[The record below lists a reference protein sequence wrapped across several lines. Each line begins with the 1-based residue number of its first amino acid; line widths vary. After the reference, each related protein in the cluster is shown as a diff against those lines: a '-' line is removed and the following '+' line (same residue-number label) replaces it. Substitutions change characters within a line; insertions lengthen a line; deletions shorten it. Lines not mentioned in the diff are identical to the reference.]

1 MRLPRGVNEM
11 KKKLLWFTLIGQL
24 VFFWNAEGNDDRIS
38 EAEFLA
44 ANVGGEEISSWV
56 QEFNPRPNSL
66 SIFSVRTK
74 PPLAEDFAGVIETE
88 IYKNLTRLTD
98 FRVQSC
104 PDCKTPMIKVAGDRL
119 VITKGTPDIETLK
132 QRGRD
137 AQVEAFLV
145 IETFR
150 TTMAVV
156 MVANLYQTS
165 SGEIIGSKTFRIP
178 ALSIGPSASMVLVNA
193 GLGLLVG
200 AKSSKSGGAPP
211 LSLSVALLEELGFG
225 KGGLTLGGVVSSDNG
240 ALAYLMPT
248 LGWRGRFGSSGL
260 YSLSTVGLGY
270 GQAREA
276 GVASRVTYDLMIGS
290 FTNIGLE
297 AVGLVPIQKQKSSK
311 GFSAFAG
318 LHIGFILGR

>member
-1 MRLPRGVNEM
+1 M
-11 KKKLLWFTLIGQL
+11 KKKLLWFTLLGQL
-24 VFFWNAEGNDDRIS
+24 VFLGNAKGNEDRIS

-44 ANVGGEEISSWV
+44 ASLGGEEISGWI

-66 SIFSVRTK
+66 SIFAVRTK
-74 PPLAEDFAGVIETE
+74 PPLAEDFAGVLETE
-88 IYKNLTRLTD
+88 VYKNLTRLAD

-104 PDCKTPMIKVAGDRL
+104 PDCKTPMLKVAGDRL

-137 AQVEAFLV
+137 AQVEGFLV

-156 MVANLYQTS
+156 IVANLYQTS

-178 ALSIGPSASMVLVNA
+178 ALSIGPSASMILVNA
-193 GLGLLVG
+193 GLGLVIG
-200 AKSSKSGGAPP
+200 GKSSKAGGAPP
-211 LSLSVALLEELGFG
+211 LSMSIALLEELGFG
-225 KGGLTLGGVVSSDNG
+225 KGGLTVGGVVTSANG
-240 ALAYLMPT
+240 AMAYLMPT
-248 LGWRGRFGSSGL
+248 LGWRGRFGSSAI

-270 GQAREA
+270 GQAGAA
-276 GVASRVTYDLMIGS
+276 GVSSRVTYDLMIGS

-297 AVGLVPIQKQKSSK
+297 AVGLVPIQQKKSSK
-311 GFSAFAG
+311 GFAAFAG